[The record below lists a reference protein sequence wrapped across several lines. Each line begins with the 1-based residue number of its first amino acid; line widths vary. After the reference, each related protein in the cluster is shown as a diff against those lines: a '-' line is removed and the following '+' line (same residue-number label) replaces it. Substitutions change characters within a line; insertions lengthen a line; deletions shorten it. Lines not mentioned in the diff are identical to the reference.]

1 MSDSLDKNRPF
12 ECQSS
17 CAGWSPCQWKAD
29 SSSFMWSHPSFPWMV
44 FTQVF
49 SPPFTHLSGK
59 FSSRFLSKWNRI
71 AFLNPN
77 KLLHNLVYLTCT
89 LCQKCTQSL
98 KNVDILSLYHLDLK
112 TDVISIPVWENYVC
126 YMLSINKTKQMC
138 LFTKRSMHSLWSSL
152 CRKFSPQETGSKICN
167 AFLPLIP
174 NWCHLRCHMIL
185 FNFLLVWNKGRSK
198 RIVL

>member
-1 MSDSLDKNRPF
+1 MLDSLDKNRPF

-17 CAGWSPCQWKAD
+17 CAGWRPRQWKAY
-29 SSSFMWSHPSFPWMV
+29 SSPFMWSHPSFPRTV

-49 SPPFTHLSGK
+49 SPLLSHLSGK

-77 KLLHNLVYLTCT
+77 TLLHNLVYLTCMV
-89 LCQKCTQSL
+89 CQKCTQSL
-98 KNVDILSLYHLDLK
+98 KNIDIFLCINWTSKQMWFQYQSEKILFVL
-112 TDVISIPVWENYVC
+112 C
-126 YMLSINKTKQMC
+126 YLLMKPNMC
-138 LFTKRSMHSLWSSL
+138 LFIKRSMYSLWSSL
-152 CRKFSPQETGSKICN
+152 SCKFSPQETGSKICN

-174 NWCHLRCHMIL
+174 NWCLLCCHMIL

-198 RIVL
+198 RTVL